1 MSKIPPA
8 SIYIRPMEES
18 DIQALLLWNKNTSE
32 SFLHQWSGFSAYQ
45 YPLTAEQIRA
55 RLALPSC
62 RLIAAVFQGETVA
75 AAEIDGTEA
84 SEPLEPSQEAA
95 ISSASSSAHVCRLI
109 VSRAY
114 NSMGIGEVFL
124 TEISRRCFSETSLS
138 RLTLRVFCFNAGAIR
153 CYEKCG
159 FLVKEYHP
167 GHAASWPCYTMEL
180 TKERFLQ
187 LFTE

>member
-18 DIQALLLWNKNTSE
+18 DIQALLRWNKNTSE

-75 AAEIDGTEA
+75 AAEIDGAEA

-95 ISSASSSAHVCRLI
+95 ISSASSCLHAPVQNRFPYRSIQRSSLFPAAC
-109 VSRAY
+109 SSQ
-114 NSMGIGEVFL
+114 NGELPILQPHPFRYVL
-124 TEISRRCFSETSLS
+124 TYIYENRKDS
-138 RLTLRVFCFNAGAIR
+138 AIR
-153 CYEKCG
+153 LLPAY
-159 FLVKEYHP
+159 
-167 GHAASWPCYTMEL
+167 S
-180 TKERFLQ
+180 
-187 LFTE
+187 